1 MTTDKISTVLSAAA
15 GITFND
21 GPLSYQVLTN
31 NPNTVTVTGWAGT
44 PQQILTI
51 PATVSDGQTTYTVI
65 AISDNAF
72 RGDTTL
78 TTLNLPPEGS
88 LAIIGDYAFAGTG
101 LTGTLIIPKGVIS
114 IGDDAFFGTKISGTL
129 NIPSSV
135 AYIGASAFWGLS
147 NITKLVLSET
157 DSLIIGNSAFIGTGL
172 TGPLNIPEG
181 VISIGDNAFSDTK
194 ISGTL
199 DIPSSVAYI
208 GKYAFYG
215 LSNITKLVLSETD
228 SLIIEDY
235 AFTSTGLTG
244 PLNIPEG
251 VISIGNNAFSDT
263 KISGDLLIPRSVT
276 FIGAYAFSNAT
287 IRILAI
293 TSENLTIG
301 DSAFAN
307 HLNLIHVSFPNEG
320 NIIINNSAFNNT
332 GLTSTLD
339 KPFKIPQSVK
349 SIGDYAFYG
358 CNRLEALDL
367 SAYSGTIGDAAFS
380 NCSKLSQITF
390 GQIMAPDLGAYVFS
404 SCAEKGILEYPAGAE
419 GYDSA
424 TFAGGRLGGWTFKSY
439 ETSTIVRFSP
449 FLLDLGSCGL
459 GYNPQPV
466 KVLITN
472 VGENATGPF
481 NLVWQGNADQY
492 FKLSVQT
499 IPNIVPGGSFEL
511 TVTPKVG
518 LPVGTYEGIVE
529 AEGTGVTTTIKS
541 KSTFVVSVASA
552 PQDLS
557 ALSQN
562 GAVTLNWSAPKDNG
576 ANVTAYE
583 LSINNGTYLNIGNN
597 LSYTVEGLEN
607 GTSYTFKVRAAVND
621 AKGLDATIVAT
632 PYALSFA
639 DSYAYE
645 IPAGNVNTTINEI
658 NLALGIYGGS
668 APYSFSKASGPDW
681 LTVSASGT
689 ITGTRPATV
698 QEATV
703 LSIRVTDSADPA
715 KEMIVYLSVGAV
727 LSNAVITSVEIFPST
742 VVIIPQGGNLQFY
755 AKVNGI
761 GDYDSGVKWYLYE
774 GSGSSESTSL
784 SANGLFTVGSDE
796 LFSSFIITAVA
807 KGDPSKSTGVYVSVI
822 ELSNGLQFAVT
833 PLSLI
838 EDYLSY
844 DLPATIVGKTIA
856 PLDLSRSVYGG
867 IWPYKFSATNLPT
880 GITISESGIISG
892 TPTTAS
898 AARTATIKVTDA
910 LNCTKQITINFGAI
924 YQVNINSASIEET
937 THQALAETVG
947 TVRIT
952 NLDLNFNYQWYY
964 YTAADNVPQAAGN
977 TSEMK
982 ITKGMATG
990 EYFYFCKITADDF
1003 PPVYSETMKVTVT
1016 DWPSPPQNLSAAPG
1030 NGQITFTWDA
1040 PADNGGAEITKYQY
1054 SVSND
1059 VTIGDSIWKD
1069 IPDSNKETTTYTIT
1083 DLRNAVNY
1091 TFSIRAYNGTDFS
1104 DDYQE
1109 HVARVTATPSTL
1121 AFVDSDDYNIPDGTI
1136 NTAISKINV
1145 AVSVSGGMSPYTFSK
1160 VSGPDW
1166 LIVSADGTITGT
1178 RPNTVQAATT
1188 ATIKV
1193 TDINNSKTI
1202 EITVGAVTLPPD
1214 TTAPTGNI
1222 VMGDNNW
1229 NTLSTN
1235 IPFTIFVKEAQV
1247 TITATDDR
1255 DENVTI
1261 HYYLHNGISA
1271 LTSAQ
1276 LKDVSWNDY
1285 TEPLTLNSEG
1295 QVIIYSKLTDN
1306 AGNTTYLSSEGI
1318 IIDKTPPAF
1327 SGAEDNQTYTTSTT
1341 ITVSD
1346 DHLQSVLLNE
1356 EEQSIDDSSTSYILT
1371 LNTNG
1376 THTIKAKDKAGN
1388 EAAITVTIQI
1398 PPNLTKIE
1406 SLEAIEVEN
1415 GTSLEDIKL
1424 PDQVTIVTSSG
1435 NMSAVV
1441 AWDSSVTDP
1450 TYDSSKT
1457 EAQTFTIS
1465 GKVALPNGVTNTD
1478 DIPLEVK
1485 ISVTVAAKVVVTVS
1499 KVEISTMPT
1508 KTTYTE
1514 GEVLDLTGLQVK
1526 LSYSDGSSKIFVLTE
1541 FANENIIT
1549 DPVNGTK
1556 LSVTNTKVSVSAGSK
1571 SASFD
1576 ITVNAMPTVET
1587 PTFSPAGET
1596 YTSTQE
1602 VTLSSKT
1609 EEATIY
1615 YTTNGTEP
1623 TTSSTE
1629 YTGPITVSSIT
1640 TIKAIAVKDGMKDS
1654 AVASATYTIQSPP
1667 PAGKA
1672 PSFTQHPS
1680 NQAVTENQTAT
1691 FTVIATGDPTPTY
1704 QWQVNKGN
1712 AWEDITGA
1720 TDASYTTPATTAN
1733 MNGWQYRCVATNN
1746 VDEAFSNEVTLT
1758 VNAFVTYEITNGAGA
1773 EWEIGSADNL
1783 IFKAE
1788 GDFIKFTSVMV
1799 DDQTLND
1806 DQYTAQSGSTIITLN
1821 AVYLRTLNVGAHTL
1835 KINYADGSAET
1846 TFTIKEQL
1854 KHIITATAGEGGS
1867 ISPLGEVTVESGKDQ
1882 TFTITA
1888 NSNYHINEIL
1898 VDGKSVTVNSTYT
1911 FENVAKDHTIHV
1923 SFTYTG
1929 SSGPS
1934 TPPVK
1939 PPVDPEPEP
1948 EPEPVIPDE
1957 NGNAEI
1963 KVDEK
1968 KVEELLEQAV
1978 NNDSKALELLKP
1990 EQITDDLTSVSL
2002 PKADLATISEKIAE
2016 HETINS
2022 VSITTSTGT
2031 IVVEQEVLA
2040 DILEST
2046 EAETVS
2052 FAVNDAKDKL
2062 TEEQKQAV
2070 GNNPVF
2076 EINIHADDQ
2085 KVTSFNGKTITISLP
2100 YELKEG
2106 EDPNN
2111 IVIYHLKDDG
2121 TVERMN
2127 GYYDKESKQFIFET
2141 NHLSM
2146 FFIAYEAAEP
2156 VTPDDNKNDNIIY
2169 YAIAA
2174 IVVIILIIALAYYF
2188 LQKKQ

>member
-1 MTTDKISTVLSAAA
+1 MLLAICMVFTILPAVSSLTEDMPGGGVPENDNTAATAVNKQLDSNLQTNDQQSSCTHLHDEDCGYLEGQSDSPCLHFCEACVTTDKIPTMLSAAA

-21 GPLSYQVLTN
+21 GILNYQVLSN
-31 NPNTVTVTGWAGT
+31 NPNTVAVTGWAGAS
-44 PQQILTI
+44 QQRLTI
-51 PATVSDGQTTYTVI
+51 HATVSYGQATYTVI
-65 AISDNAF
+65 AISDYAF
-72 RGDTTL
+72 QGDTTL

-88 LAIIGDYAFAGTG
+88 LIAIGASAFDASGISGNLVIPNDTTFIGDYAFTN
-101 LTGTLIIPKGVIS
+101 
-114 IGDDAFFGTKISGTL
+114 TKINGELT
-129 NIPSSV
+129 IPSSV
-135 AYIGASAFWGLS
+135 AYVGAYAFKSTAISG
-147 NITKLVLSET
+147 LVLPEVG
-157 DSLIIGNSAFIGTGL
+157 SLVIGDYAFSDTGL
-172 TGPLNIPEG
+172 TGPLTIPG
-181 VISIGDNAFSDTK
+181 SVTHIGNC
-194 ISGTL
+194 
-199 DIPSSVAYI
+199 
-208 GKYAFYG
+208 AFYIT
-215 LSNITKLVLSETD
+215 NISELTLYNGVTHIGN
-228 SLIIEDY
+228 S
-235 AFTSTGLTG
+235 AFT
-244 PLNIPEG
+244 
-251 VISIGNNAFSDT
+251 AT
-263 KISGDLLIPRSVT
+263 KISGDLMIPRSVT
-276 FIGAYAFSNAT
+276 FIGNSAFMGTNISD
-287 IRILAI
+287 LGI
-293 TSENLTIG
+293 TSENLTIDTG
-301 DSAFAN
+301 AFSNLA
-307 HLNLIHVSFPNEG
+307 NLILLVFPNEG
-320 NIIINNSAFNNT
+320 NIVINHEAFKNT
-332 GLTSTLD
+332 GLVSKSD

-349 SIGDYAFYG
+349 FIGDYAFSG

-367 SAYSGTIGDAAFS
+367 SAYSGTISHYAFS
-380 NCSKLSQITF
+380 DCRKLSQITF
-390 GQIMAPDLGAYVFS
+390 GQIMAPDLGAHVFS
-404 SCAEKGILEYPAGAE
+404 GCAENGIVEYPAGAE

-424 TFAGGRLGGWTFKSY
+424 TFAGGTFQDWEFKPY
-439 ETSTIVRFSP
+439 ETSTMVKFNFVNITNPTMGTQSV
-449 FLLDLGSCGL
+449 
-459 GYNPQPV
+459 GYDPQPV

-472 VGENATGPF
+472 MGENATGPF
-481 NLVWQGNADQY
+481 NLVWQLNANQY
-492 FKLSVQT
+492 FDLSAWT

-511 TVTPKVG
+511 TVTPKAG
-518 LPVGTYEGIVE
+518 LPVGTYNGIVQ
-529 AEGTGVTTTIKS
+529 AEGTGVTTTVALWLRF
-541 KSTFVVSVASA
+541 TVSATSA

-557 ALSQN
+557 ALSQD
-562 GAVTLNWSAPKDNG
+562 GAVILNWSAPKDNG
-576 ANVTAYE
+576 ANVTGYE
-583 LSINNGTYLNIGNN
+583 LSIDGGTNYVNIGNKF
-597 LSYTVEGLEN
+597 SHTVKGLEN
-607 GTSYTFKVRAAVND
+607 GTSYTFKVRAVVND

-658 NLALGIYGGS
+658 NLASSIYGGV
-668 APYSFSKASGPDW
+668 APYNFSKASGPDW
-681 LTVSASGT
+681 LTVSEDGK
-689 ITGTRPATV
+689 ITGARPATV

-715 KEMIVYLSVGAV
+715 KEMIIYLSVGSV
-727 LSNAVITSVEIFPST
+727 ISNAVITSVEIFPST
-742 VVIIPQGGNLQFY
+742 VAIIPQGGKLQFY

-761 GDYDSGVKWYLYE
+761 GDYDSGVEWRPC
-774 GSGSSESTSL
+774 GGTSGSTGLST
-784 SANGLFTVGSDE
+784 NGLFTVGSDE
-796 LFSSFIITAVA
+796 QFYSFIITAVA
-807 KGDPSKSTGVYVSVI
+807 NGDSSKSTNVYVLVI
-822 ELSNGLQFAVT
+822 DRSNVAT
-833 PLSLI
+833 PLSFI
-838 EDYLSY
+838 DYPSY

-867 IWPYKFSATNLPT
+867 VGPYKFSATNLPT

-898 AARTATIKVTDA
+898 AAGTATIKVTDA

-924 YQVNINSASIEET
+924 YQVNINSASVEET

-952 NLDLNFNYQWYY
+952 NPDLNFNYQWYY

-977 TSEMK
+977 TYEMK
-982 ITKGMATG
+982 ITTGMATG

-1059 VTIGDSIWKD
+1059 VTIGRIWKD
-1069 IPDSNKETTTYTIT
+1069 IPNSNKETTTYTVT
-1083 DLRNAVNY
+1083 GLRNAVNY

-1104 DDYQE
+1104 DDDQK
-1109 HVARVTATPSTL
+1109 HVAQVTTAPIGPL
-1121 AFVDSDDYNIPDGTI
+1121 DFVDSDAYNIPDGTI
-1136 NTAISKINV
+1136 NTAISEINV
-1145 AVSVSGGMSPYTFSK
+1145 AVSVSGGRSPYTFSK
-1160 VSGPDW
+1160 VSSPDW
-1166 LIVSADGTITGT
+1166 LTVYASGVITGT

-1193 TDINNSKTI
+1193 TDSVNNSKTI

-1222 VMGDNNW
+1222 IMGNYDW
-1229 NTLSTN
+1229 NTLPTN
-1235 IPFTIFVKEAQV
+1235 ISFAIFVKEAQV
-1247 TITATDDR
+1247 TITAADDR

-1276 LKDVSWNDY
+1276 LKDVIWKDY

-1306 AGNTTYLSSEGI
+1306 ANNITYLSSEGI

-1356 EEQSIDDSSTSYILT
+1356 KELLSEDNALTSKVIT
-1371 LNTNG
+1371 LSDNG
-1376 THTIKAKDKAGN
+1376 KYVIKAKDKAGN
-1388 EAAITVTIQI
+1388 EAAITVIIQI
-1398 PPNLTKIE
+1398 PPNLLEIE
-1406 SLEAIEVEN
+1406 SLEAIEVAN
-1415 GTSLEDIKL
+1415 GTPLEDIKL

-1441 AWDSSVTDP
+1441 VWDSGVTDP
-1450 TYDSSKT
+1450 AYDSSKT

-1465 GKVALPNGVTNTD
+1465 GKVTLPDGVTNTNN
-1478 DIPLEVK
+1478 IPLNVE

-1499 KVEISTMPT
+1499 KVEISTNPT

-1526 LSYSDGSSKIFVLTE
+1526 LSYSDGSSEIVALAD
-1541 FANENIIT
+1541 FADNSIT
-1549 DPVNGTK
+1549 TNPTNGAT
-1556 LSVTNTKVSVSAGSK
+1556 LAVSDTAITISVEGK
-1571 SASFD
+1571 STTFN
-1576 ITVNAMPTVET
+1576 ITVNVIQTVET
-1587 PTFSPAGET
+1587 PTFSPEHGTYAG
-1596 YTSTQE
+1596 TQT
-1602 VTLSSKT
+1602 VNLSSKT
-1609 EEATIY
+1609 EGAIIY
-1615 YTTNGTEP
+1615 YTIDGTEP
-1623 TTSSTE
+1623 TTRSTE
-1629 YTGPITVSSIT
+1629 YTAPITVSSTT

-1667 PAGKA
+1667 PAGKS
-1672 PSFTQHPS
+1672 PSITQQPVS
-1680 NQAVTENQTAT
+1680 QTVTEGQTAT
-1691 FTVIATGDPTPTY
+1691 FNVTADGEPTPTY
-1704 QWQVNKGN
+1704 QWQVNKDN
-1712 AWEDITGA
+1712 TWENIDGA
-1720 TDASYTTPATTAN
+1720 TSTSYTTPATTAN
-1733 MNGWQYRCVATNN
+1733 MNGWQYRCVATNDKGTVN
-1746 VDEAFSNEVTLT
+1746 SDVVTLT
-1758 VNAFVTYEITNGAGA
+1758 VSPITY
-1773 EWEIGSADNL
+1773 
-1783 IFKAE
+1783 
-1788 GDFIKFTSVMV
+1788 M
-1799 DDQTLND
+1799 
-1806 DQYTAQSGSTIITLN
+1806 
-1821 AVYLRTLNVGAHTL
+1821 
-1835 KINYADGSAET
+1835 
-1846 TFTIKEQL
+1846 
-1854 KHIITATAGEGGS
+1854 ITATAEEGGS
-1867 ISPLGEVTVESGKDQ
+1867 ISPSGEVTVESGESL

-1888 NSNYHINEIL
+1888 NSNYRINEIL
-1898 VDGKSVTVNSTYT
+1898 VDGKNVPVNSTYT
-1911 FENVAKDHTIHV
+1911 FEKVTDNHTIQV
-1923 SFTYTG
+1923 SFTYIG

-1934 TPPVK
+1934 TPPVDPPVK
-1939 PPVDPEPEP
+1939 PPVDP

-1968 KVEELLEQAV
+1968 KAEELLEQAV
-1978 NNDSKALELLKP
+1978 NNDSNTLELLKP

-2022 VSITTSTGT
+2022 ISIATSTGT

-2040 DILEST
+2040 DILSNT
-2046 EAETVS
+2046 DAETVS

-2076 EINIHADDQ
+2076 EINIHADNQ

-2121 TVERMN
+2121 TVEKMKCVYHD
-2127 GYYDKESKQFIFET
+2127 GQVSFET

-2169 YAIAA
+2169 YILAA